1 MTDYTGT
8 DRAVTDHTVTHAT
21 FTIERLYAAP
31 PARVFAAWSD
41 PKAKGSWF
49 ADAEHPYELDFR
61 VGGREVTR
69 GTAPDGTAMTFASVY
84 HDIVPD
90 GRLVYGS
97 TLHGGK
103 TLATASLTTVEFEP
117 DGEGTRL
124 ILTEQGSF
132 LDGHEK
138 PEWREHGTG
147 EWLGALGAYLT
158 RNGEGVTQ

>member
-1 MTDYTGT
+1 MTDDTRT
-8 DRAVTDHTVTHAT
+8 QHTVTHAT
-21 FTIERLYAAP
+21 FTIERLYPAP

-49 ADAEHPYELDFR
+49 AGPKHAYELDFR
-61 VGGREVTR
+61 VDGREVNR
-69 GTAPDGTAMTFASVY
+69 GTAPDGTVMTFTSVY

-90 GRLVYGS
+90 ERVVYSS
-97 TLHGGK
+97 TLYGGD

-117 DGEGTRL
+117 DGDGTRL
-124 ILTEQGSF
+124 TLTEQGGF
-132 LDGHEK
+132 LDGQEK

-158 RNGEGVTQ
+158 RTGEDGTP